1 LPTPPP
7 TIAPTTPPPTIV
19 PTTPPPTIVPTPP
32 PTIAPTTPP
41 TIVPTTAQLR
51 THQHDPTVQ
60 PHCMSRTNT
69 IKTTTA
75 RRSEHRHSLR
85 TNTIKV
91 AIACPPV
98 DQRSSTASGI
108 ANHCTRLSHQPSH
121 QYHQQHNT
129 TIATCITPCN
139 SLVAPNTIELV
150 PPQSHPQQH
159 VSNPITKCNHRLHV
173 SHLLCISAVVMHGT
187 AYTAWPCNLAMQRKP
202 PRLTSQGM
210 HCGAA
215 CAPRARQHVCA
226 RTCKRSGSI
235 CCKRRSQR
243 ERSSVPRARPFT
255 RLVHGSQTHAR
266 QGKSD
271 TTPHQSSVA
280 HLPLQRRVSTGV
292 TETAL
297 QPATPPPPNSPTTS
311 DTTCPAGQST
321 LPLQTDMPYA
331 TWASARVA
339 TAIHTARAMAPTAKN
354 LELGTWKSI
363 HCSFSSIKVM

>member
-1 LPTPPP
+1 
-7 TIAPTTPPPTIV
+7 
-19 PTTPPPTIVPTPP
+19 
-32 PTIAPTTPP
+32 
-41 TIVPTTAQLR
+41 
-51 THQHDPTVQ
+51 
-60 PHCMSRTNT
+60 MSRTNT

-187 AYTAWPCNLAMQRKP
+187 AYTAWLCNLAMQRKP

-226 RTCKRSGSI
+226 RTCKRSGSSGYVANDV
-235 CCKRRSQR
+235 RNA
-243 ERSSVPRARPFT
+243 SVHRCLAHDHSHVSCTAHRHTRGRQVRHHHRA
-255 RLVHGSQTHAR
+255 A
-266 QGKSD
+266 
-271 TTPHQSSVA
+271 
-280 HLPLQRRVSTGV
+280 
-292 TETAL
+292 
-297 QPATPPPPNSPTTS
+297 
-311 DTTCPAGQST
+311 
-321 LPLQTDMPYA
+321 
-331 TWASARVA
+331 
-339 TAIHTARAMAPTAKN
+339 
-354 LELGTWKSI
+354 
-363 HCSFSSIKVM
+363 